1 MLRAAVAV
9 VASAASASAASPAAW
24 RSRSIYQL
32 LTDRFAA
39 EPAPPQCADYS
50 GYCGGTFAGI
60 TAHLDY
66 ISALGFDAVWISPVV
81 KNAPGGYH
89 GYWASDLLTI
99 NAHFG
104 PAEDLA
110 ALAAALHA
118 RGMLLMV
125 DVVANHMHSGDIAG
139 NVPFGAA
146 TDYHNCSGCP
156 GGCDVQ
162 DYTDLAQMEHCR
174 LAGLMD
180 LDNSDPAGPVATALL
195 AWVRELVAN
204 FSIDGLRVDTLPY
217 VHPAFWREFNAAAG
231 GMFMTGEVDNGD
243 VAFVAP
249 WQGPSGANAALPSV
263 LSYPLFFTMRQVF
276 AQKQSMR
283 ALSAAWAAG
292 KAAYADTSLLGVF
305 TDNHDNARF
314 MHVSSDKG
322 AYRAA
327 LAYSILSDGVPIVYY
342 GSEWLY
348 AGGDDPGCR
357 EPLWCPGIS
366 YNATAA
372 PLGFMLT
379 ALNGYRRAAALWQD
393 AQVEALVDDAV
404 YAFTK
409 GSTLCVFT
417 NVGEAGAPQARHIP
431 ADALPAAWAPG
442 TVVCDLLDCAAPCL
456 SVDSAGLA
464 VAVRGDAGAAVFG
477 TATCSK
483 SSHGGSSH
491 AV

>member
-1 MLRAAVAV
+1 MMRRCPAVALA
-9 VASAASASAASPAAW
+9 VASLTACVDAASPDAW
-24 RSRSIYQL
+24 RSRSIYQV

-39 EPAPPQCADYS
+39 EPPVPQCADYS
-50 GYCGGTFAGI
+50 NYCGGNFAGI

-66 ISALGFDAVWISPVV
+66 IAALGFDAVWVSPVV
-81 KNAPGGYH
+81 ANAPGGYH
-89 GYWASDLLTI
+89 GYWASDLFSV

-104 PAEDLA
+104 AAADLV
-110 ALAAALHA
+110 ALSDALHA
-118 RGMLLMV
+118 RGMFLMV

-146 TDYHNCSGCP
+146 SDYHGCDGCP
-156 GGCDVQ
+156 NGCNVQ
-162 DYTDLAQMEHCR
+162 NYTDLVQMEHCR

-180 LDNSDPAGPVATALL
+180 LNNTDPSGPVASALL
-195 AWVRELVAN
+195 AWIRGLVAN

-231 GMFMTGEVDNGD
+231 GMFMTGEVDAGD
-243 VAFVAP
+243 VGFVAP
-249 WQGPSGANAALPSV
+249 WQAPSGANAALPSV
-263 LSYPLFFTMRQVF
+263 LSYPLFFTMRNVF

-305 TDNHDNARF
+305 TDNHDNPRT

-322 AYRAA
+322 TYRAA
-327 LAYSILSDGVPIVYY
+327 IAYSLLSDGIPIVYY
-342 GSEWLY
+342 ASEWLY
-348 AGGDDPGCR
+348 SGGNDPGCR

-366 YNATAA
+366 YNSSAA
-372 PLGFMLT
+372 PLGPLLT
-379 ALNGYRRAAALWQD
+379 ALNGYRKAAALWKD
-393 AQVEALVDDAV
+393 AQVEALADEAV

-409 GSTLCVFT
+409 GATLAVFT
-417 NVGEAGAPQARHIP
+417 NVGETGAPQARTIP
-431 ADALPAAWAPG
+431 AAALPAAWTPG

-456 SVDSAGLA
+456 TVDAAGLA
-464 VAVRGDAGAAVFG
+464 LTVRGDAGAAVFG

-483 SSHGGSSH
+483 RGS
-491 AV
+491 V